1 MKDFYSQLIQ
11 HYQERLTDKSI
22 PILVRAD
29 FKTTIAYYQS
39 ELEKIAIAQF
49 KHSINL
55 LPC

>member
-1 MKDFYSQLIQ
+1 MKDFFTQLIQ
-11 HYQERLTDKSI
+11 HYQERITDTSV

-29 FKTTIAYYQS
+29 FRKTIQYYQS
-39 ELEKIAIAQF
+39 ELDNLTVAEF